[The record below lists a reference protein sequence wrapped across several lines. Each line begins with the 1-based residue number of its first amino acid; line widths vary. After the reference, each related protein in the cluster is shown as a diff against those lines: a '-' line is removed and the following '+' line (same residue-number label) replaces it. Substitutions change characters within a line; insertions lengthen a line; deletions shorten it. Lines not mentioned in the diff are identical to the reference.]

1 MPLIHQ
7 VHPFPGG
14 TEVLVIVVES
24 GIHPVVLFAE
34 KEGIGSG
41 LTTMF
46 CVSELPQFP
55 AEL

>member
-1 MPLIHQ
+1 M
-7 VHPFPGG
+7 HPFPGG
-14 TEVLVIVVES
+14 TEVLVMVVER
-24 GIHPVVLFAE
+24 GMQPEVILAE

>member
-1 MPLIHQ
+1 MQ
-7 VHPFPGG
+7 PFPGG